1 MTTFR
6 SELRNIAIIAHVDH
20 GKTTLVDALFR
31 QGGLFRDNQVVA
43 ERLMDSNDQER
54 ERGITIL
61 AKSTSVRFG
70 DATLQLVDTPGHADF
85 GAEVERTLRMVD
97 GVLLLVDAAEGP
109 LPQTRFV
116 LRKSLALGL
125 PVVLAIN
132 KIDRGDARPA
142 EVLDEVYDLF
152 IELGVDESQLAFP
165 VLYTNARAGTATRD
179 LEQPGTDLRPLV
191 AALLDTVPAPE
202 DHSDEPFVMQVNSLA
217 HDDYVGRLVVGRVVR
232 GVVRTNDFVWVDG
245 PKRDYQARV
254 TGLFSFVGIERV
266 PLAHAKSGDI
276 VALAGLDD
284 VGIGDTLRDPEHE
297 ATLPPI
303 AVDEPTVAMTFR
315 INDGPMAG
323 KSGGK
328 YVTSRHLRERLE
340 REAYANV
347 SIRVEPGPSPE
358 QFRVVG
364 RGELQLAVVI
374 EGMRREKY
382 ELCVGNPQVVT
393 RGSGDG
399 LQEPVERLVVDVA
412 VEHVGA
418 VGELLGPRRARLLD
432 QRHEGARMRL
442 EYAIPTRG
450 LLGLTGHLMTVTR
463 GTAVATSVFDGWM
476 PWSGPITQRLA
487 GALVAD
493 RAGACTPYA
502 LFHLQPRGVL
512 FVPPGTRVYEGM
524 IVGEHTRARDLDVNV
539 CREKKLT
546 NVRAAGKDDA
556 VTTAPPRQMTL
567 ERCLEW
573 MRDDELVEVT
583 PDAIRL
589 RKRVLDARFRDRD

>member
-1 MTTFR
+1 MTTYR
-6 SELRNIAIIAHVDH
+6 SDLRNIAIIAHVDH

-31 QGGLFRDNQVVA
+31 QGGLFRDNQVVV
-43 ERLMDSNDQER
+43 ERIMDSNDQER

-116 LRKSLALGL
+116 LRKSLALDL

-142 EVLDEVYDLF
+142 GVLDEVYDLF
-152 IELGVDESQLAFP
+152 IELGVDEAQLDFP

-191 AALLDTVPAPE
+191 AGLLDAVPPPE
-202 DHSDEPFVMQVNSLA
+202 DRSAEPFLMQVNSLA
-217 HDDYVGRLVVGRVVR
+217 HDDYVGRLVVGRVLGGAVKP
-232 GVVRTNDFVWVDG
+232 NDVIHVSG
-245 PKRDYQARV
+245 PGRDYDARI
-254 TGLFSFVGIERV
+254 TGLSYFVGIQRLPVNEARC
-266 PLAHAKSGDI
+266 GDI
-276 VALAGLDD
+276 IALAGLDN
-284 VGIGDTLRDPEHE
+284 VGIGDTLRDPEHPV
-297 ATLPPI
+297 TLPPI
-303 AVDEPTVAMTFR
+303 AVDEPTVAMMFR

-323 KSGGK
+323 KSGGR

-347 SIRVEPGPSPE
+347 SVQVEPGPSPE

-374 EGMRREKY
+374 ESMRREKY

-393 RGSGDG
+393 RKDAAGG
-399 LQEPVERLVVDVA
+399 LQEPTERLVIDIPP
-412 VEHVGA
+412 EYVGA
-418 VGELLGPRRARLLD
+418 VGEMLGPRRAKLLD
-432 QRHEGARMRL
+432 QRHEGSRMRL

-450 LLGLTGHLMTVTR
+450 LLGLSGHLLTATR
-463 GTAVATSVFDGWM
+463 GTAVATSVFDGWI
-476 PWSGPITQRLA
+476 PWSGPITQRQN

-493 RAGACTPYA
+493 RIGASTPYA

-512 FVPPGTRVYEGM
+512 FVPPVTNVYEGM
-524 IVGEHTRARDLDVNV
+524 VVGENSRKTDLNINV
-539 CREKKLT
+539 CREKKQT
-546 NVRAAGKDDA
+546 NVRASGKDDA
-556 VTTAPPRQMTL
+556 VVLAPPRLMSL
-567 ERCLEW
+567 EGCLEW
-573 MRDDELVEVT
+573 IRDDEMVEVT

-589 RKRVLDARFRDRD
+589 RKGVLSAKRRD